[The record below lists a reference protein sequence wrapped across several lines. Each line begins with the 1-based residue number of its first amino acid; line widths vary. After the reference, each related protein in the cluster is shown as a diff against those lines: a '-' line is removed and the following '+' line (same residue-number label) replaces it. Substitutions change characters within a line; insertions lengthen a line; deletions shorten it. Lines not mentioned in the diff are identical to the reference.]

1 MNFFASE
8 CSPLLSRPRL
18 GASLLLHGFE
28 SPGSIQ
34 KKNFKTHMPQ
44 LDTLTYFSQ
53 YVWLVITFASVYYVV
68 IVFIIPS
75 TASAL
80 KLRSKL
86 NSSKLFN
93 NDNDL
98 QSPAMPVNS
107 IDHVESNQMACD
119 SWSCTTLVD
128 HDFSLVQTG
137 DWLQASS
144 THQQMECMLAKKK
157 LIITLLIPFGLI
169 EL

>member
-1 MNFFASE
+1 
-8 CSPLLSRPRL
+8 
-18 GASLLLHGFE
+18 
-28 SPGSIQ
+28 
-34 KKNFKTHMPQ
+34 MPQ

-53 YVWLVITFASVYYVV
+53 YVWLVITFASVYYFV
-68 IVFIIPS
+68 IEFIIPS

-86 NSSKLFN
+86 NSSKVFTTHDASESARFKKGDQPL
-93 NDNDL
+93 L
-98 QSPAMPVNS
+98 NS
-107 IDHVESNQMACD
+107 IHCIESNQMACD
-119 SWSCTTLVD
+119 SWSCTTIVD

-144 THQQMECMLAKKK
+144 THQQMECLLAKKK
-157 LIITLLIPFGLI
+157 LIFTLFIPFGLI

>member
-1 MNFFASE
+1 
-8 CSPLLSRPRL
+8 
-18 GASLLLHGFE
+18 
-28 SPGSIQ
+28 
-34 KKNFKTHMPQ
+34 MPQ

-53 YVWLVITFASVYYVV
+53 YVWLVITFASVYYFV
-68 IVFIIPS
+68 IDLIIPS

-86 NSSKLFN
+86 NSSKLFESN
-93 NDNDL
+93 TVDAFAESAPDL
-98 QSPAMPVNS
+98 LNS

-119 SWSCTTLVD
+119 SWSCTTIVD

-137 DWLQASS
+137 DWLKTSS
-144 THQQMECMLAKKK
+144 THQQMECLLAKKK
-157 LIITLLIPFGLI
+157 LIMTLLIPFGLI